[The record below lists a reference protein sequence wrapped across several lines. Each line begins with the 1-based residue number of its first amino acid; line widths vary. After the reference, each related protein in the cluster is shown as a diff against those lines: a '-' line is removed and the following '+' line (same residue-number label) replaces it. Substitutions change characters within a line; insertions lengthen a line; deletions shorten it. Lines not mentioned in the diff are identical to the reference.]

1 MNKNLKAIKKII
13 KENIEDANCGL
24 FNTKNIIGD
33 QMFTLYEKDGVTIDI
48 CYRYSYFEILGLNEH
63 EFREILKYYYALRS
77 QHDD

>member
-13 KENIEDANCGL
+13 KENIEDANCGM
-24 FNTKNIIGD
+24 FNTKNLIGD

-48 CYRYSYFEILGLNEH
+48 CYRYSYFEILGLNEQ

-77 QHDD
+77 HNDD